1 MSEESIK
8 VQMKQIINNEMV
20 NVSPIVDAS
29 CVNGLS
35 DNLDTLTS
43 KIKGNTTE
51 ITKLDIKIDKI
62 YKEITQEIEKDKRI
76 QKKKNW
82 IARSRKRG
90 K

>member
-8 VQMKQIINNEMV
+8 VQMKKIINGANV
-20 NVSPIVDAS
+20 NVSPMVDIS

-35 DNLDTLTS
+35 DDLYALS
-43 KIKGNTTE
+43 G
-51 ITKLDIKIDKI
+51 KL
-62 YKEITQEIEKDKRI
+62 KEITQKIEKDKRI